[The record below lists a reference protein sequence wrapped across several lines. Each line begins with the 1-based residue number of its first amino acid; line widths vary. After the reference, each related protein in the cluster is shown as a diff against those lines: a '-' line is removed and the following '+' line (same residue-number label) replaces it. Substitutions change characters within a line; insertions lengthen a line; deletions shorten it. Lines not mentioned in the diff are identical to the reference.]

1 MNNARKKSPRQIA
14 HTVISRI
21 EGEGAFTDIVLSHAL
36 QNEQLIE
43 KDRAFINELVRGVIR
58 RKLYLDWIVR
68 QLFSGKQKD
77 MPEAV
82 RWLLWMGL
90 YQIEFLHVPEF
101 AAVNESV
108 RLCTSLKQFRWKG
121 VVNGILRSY
130 IRNADSITFPNPE
143 KEPVLYLSVTTS
155 HPIWLIERWISA
167 FGFEETHK
175 LCLANNLAPGLA
187 VRPNTLRLSFVDFCK
202 LLESESVQFEK
213 SLVPGFIRIV
223 EISGQVREGLLND
236 GLMIV
241 QDESAGLVGLLTNPQ
256 PGETILDLCAAPGGK
271 STHVAALS
279 SDSCKIVSGDVNI
292 KRIRLLQKNAVKLGF
307 HHIHTVAG
315 DAQHFPAAP
324 ADVVILDAPCSGLGV
339 LQKKPDIRWKR
350 QPQDIVELSQ
360 LQYDMINAAAKLVR
374 PNGRLIYSTCTI
386 EPEENERI
394 IERFLQTHSE
404 FFVEP
409 ASAVSI
415 AKQFTTDTGFIRTF
429 PHRHRMDGS
438 FAARLIKRS

>member
-1 MNNARKKSPRQIA
+1 M
-14 HTVISRI
+14 IS
-21 EGEGAFTDIVLSHAL
+21 VS
-36 QNEQLIE
+36 
-43 KDRAFINELVRGVIR
+43 
-58 RKLYLDWIVR
+58 
-68 QLFSGKQKD
+68 
-77 MPEAV
+77 
-82 RWLLWMGL
+82 
-90 YQIEFLHVPEF
+90 
-101 AAVNESV
+101 
-108 RLCTSLKQFRWKG
+108 
-121 VVNGILRSY
+121 
-130 IRNADSITFPNPE
+130 
-143 KEPVLYLSVTTS
+143 
-155 HPIWLIERWISA
+155 
-167 FGFEETHK
+167 
-175 LCLANNLAPGLA
+175 
-187 VRPNTLRLSFVDFCK
+187 
-202 LLESESVQFEK
+202 
-213 SLVPGFIRIV
+213 
-223 EISGQVREGLLND
+223 
-236 GLMIV
+236 
-241 QDESAGLVGLLTNPQ
+241 ESAGLVGLLTNPQ

-279 SDSCKIVSGDVNI
+279 SDACKIVSGDVNI

-360 LQYDMINAAAKLVR
+360 LQHDMINAAAELVR

-386 EPEENERI
+386 EPDENERI

-415 AKQFTTDTGFIRTF
+415 AKQFTTEPGFIRTF